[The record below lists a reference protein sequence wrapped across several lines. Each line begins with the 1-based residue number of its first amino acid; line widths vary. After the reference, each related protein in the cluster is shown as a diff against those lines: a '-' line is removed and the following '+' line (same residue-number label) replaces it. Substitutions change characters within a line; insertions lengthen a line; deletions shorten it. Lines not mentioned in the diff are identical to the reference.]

1 MPHTLWYSR
10 CPVATASG
18 IAYQRGMFNEEF
30 DGSDYEVRNIRE
42 LGRSK
47 ANTHFTGALPDSFRE
62 GGFIPPLWARQNGAD
77 TTVIGFT
84 FVAETLRFYVRP
96 DSGIKSFA
104 DLKGKRIGLPVR
116 PQLEIDFMHVN
127 AHKAFWG
134 ALQEHGMT
142 EADVELTDFEI
153 DEDVLASVNADYGQG
168 DERTVPPL
176 YSGEIEALLAD
187 KVDVVFAKNAEALYT
202 EHVYAGRINMIY
214 DLINSSK
221 TEFKCNANP
230 RPITVSSSTIAEN
243 REGVIR
249 YLQVLIRASAFAAD
263 DKQGAAEVM
272 APELGVETDDIF
284 RAYESDFNTNL
295 WPTFDD
301 RILGLARSFMG
312 FMVDKG
318 YLSDQVTLEG
328 WMSDQVTLEGWID
341 PEPLREAYRREKI
354 SYAA

>member
-1 MPHTLWYSR
+1 MPTTLWYSR

-18 IAYQRGMFNEEF
+18 IAYQRGMFDAEF
-30 DGSDYEVRNIRE
+30 EGSDYEVRNIKE

-62 GGFIPPLWARQNGAD
+62 GGFIPPLWARQNGSE

-84 FVAETLRFYVRP
+84 FVAETLRFYTRP
-96 DSGIKSFA
+96 DSGITSFA

-142 EADVELTDFEI
+142 EVDVVMTDFEI
-153 DEDVLASVNADYGQG
+153 DEDVLATVNADYGQG

-176 YSGEIEALLAD
+176 YAGEIEALLAGE
-187 KVDVVFAKNAEALYT
+187 VDVVFAKNAEALYT
-202 EHVYAGRINMIY
+202 EHVYGERINMIY
-214 DLINSSK
+214 DLINSEK

-243 REGVIR
+243 PEGVIR

-272 APELGVETDDIF
+272 APELGVQTSDILN
-284 RAYESDFNTNL
+284 AYEADFNSNL
-295 WPTFDD
+295 WPTLDE
-301 RILGLARSFMG
+301 RIIGLANAFMG
-312 FMVDKG
+312 FMVEKG
-318 YLSDQVTLEG
+318 YLSDQVKLEG
-328 WMSDQVTLEGWID
+328 WVN

>member
-1 MPHTLWYSR
+1 MTTTLWYSR

-18 IAYQRGMFNEEF
+18 IAYQRGMFDAEF
-30 DGSDYEVRNIRE
+30 EGSDYEVRNIKE

-84 FVAETLRFYVRP
+84 FVAETLRFYTRP
-96 DSGIKSFA
+96 DSGITSFA

-142 EADVELTDFEI
+142 EDDVVMTDFEI
-153 DEDVLASVNADYGQG
+153 DEDVLATVNADYGQG

-176 YSGEIEALLAD
+176 YSGEIEALLAG

-202 EHVYAGRINMIY
+202 EHVYGDRINMVY
-214 DLINSSK
+214 DLINSSS

-263 DKQGAAEVM
+263 DKQGAAAVM
-272 APELGVETDDIF
+272 APELGVQTDDILK
-284 RAYESDFNTNL
+284 AYEADFNSNL
-295 WPTFDD
+295 WPTLDD
-301 RILGLARSFMG
+301 RILGLANAFMG

-318 YLSDQVTLEG
+318 YLSDQVTLDG
-328 WMSDQVTLEGWID
+328 WLD
-341 PEPLREAYRREKI
+341 PEPLREAYRREKN
-354 SYAA
+354 SYEA

>member
-18 IAYQRGMFNEEF
+18 IAYQRGMFDDEF
-30 DGSDYEVRNIRE
+30 AGSDYEVRNLKE
-42 LGRSK
+42 LGRAK
-47 ANTHFTGALPDSFRE
+47 ANTHFTGLLPDSFRE

-77 TTVIGFT
+77 TKVIGFT

-96 DSGIKSFA
+96 DSGINSFA

-142 EADVELTDFEI
+142 EDDVEMTDFVI
-153 DEDVLASVNADYGQG
+153 DEDVLAIANADYGQG
-168 DERTVPPL
+168 KERVIPPL
-176 YSGEIEALLAD
+176 YAGEIEALLAGE
-187 KVDVVFAKNAEALYT
+187 VDVVFAKNAEALYT
-202 EHVYAGRINMIY
+202 EHVYAGRIKLLY
-214 DLINSSK
+214 DLLRSDN

-230 RPITVSSSTIAEN
+230 RPITVSASTIAEN

-249 YLQVLIRASAFAAD
+249 YLQVLIRASQFAAD
-263 DKQGAAEVM
+263 DRQAAAEVM
-272 APELGVETDDIF
+272 ARELGVETNDIF
-284 RAYESDFNTNL
+284 GAYEPDFNVKL
-295 WPTFDD
+295 WPTLDD
-301 RILGLARSFMG
+301 EIIALAKSFMG
-312 FMVDKG
+312 FLVDKG
-318 YLSDQVTLEG
+318 YLSDKVTLEG
-328 WMSDQVTLEGWID
+328 WVD

-354 SYAA
+354 AYAA

>member
-1 MPHTLWYSR
+1 MAHTLWYSR

-18 IAYQRGMFNEEF
+18 IAYQRGMFDEEF
-30 DGSDYEVRNIRE
+30 NGSDYEVRNIKE

-77 TTVIGFT
+77 TQVIGFT

-96 DSGIKSFA
+96 DSGINSFA

-134 ALQEHGMT
+134 ALQEHGMS
-142 EADVELTDFEI
+142 EDDVVMTDFEI
-153 DEDVLASVNADYGQG
+153 DEDVLATVNADYGQG
-168 DERTVPPL
+168 ENRVVPPL
-176 YSGEIEALLAD
+176 YAGEIEALLAD

-202 EHVYAGRINMIY
+202 EHVYGDRINLLY
-214 DLINSSK
+214 DLINSDK
-221 TEFKCNANP
+221 TEYKCNANP
-230 RPITVSSSTIAEN
+230 RPITVTASTIKEN
-243 REGVIR
+243 PEGVIR

-263 DKQGAAEVM
+263 DRQAAAQVM

-284 RAYESDFNTNL
+284 SAYEPDFNAKL
-295 WPTFDD
+295 WPTLDGQ
-301 RILGLARSFMG
+301 ILDLANAFMG
-312 FMVDKG
+312 FMRDKG
-318 YLSDQVTLEG
+318 YLSDQVTL
-328 WMSDQVTLEGWID
+328 DGWID

-354 SYAA
+354 PYAA